1 MSFQQGCQELGT
13 RTETDGLRDGGREAN
28 RIYGSFADAASHIF
42 RLGCHQLDEDTAPS
56 APPVSG
62 LIIHPPIDVGWVVA
76 WHRDGAGVVS
86 SKFQFVC
93 CHLQRLEETGHPTR
107 AADRALTDIH
117 TPGSHTRTS
126 RVKRIVMKPC
136 RTEERGSR
144 PIRTDDSGV

>member
-1 MSFQQGCQELGT
+1 MSFRQGCQELGT
-13 RTETDGLRDGGREAN
+13 RTETDGLRDREREAN

-93 CHLQRLEETGHPTR
+93 CHLQRLEETGRRR
-107 AADRALTDIH
+107 ARLTER
-117 TPGSHTRTS
+117 SRTFRES
-126 RVKRIVMKPC
+126 YPDKQGQ
-136 RTEERGSR
+136 E
-144 PIRTDDSGV
+144 DSNNSLSD